1 MSTQLLAILTGL
13 GLADLMP
20 RFYAEGIDDD
30 LLRELTDIDL
40 QLIGVSRLGD
50 RKRLLKQLACAPTSA
65 ELALAGAIVSEI
77 GVEEVG
83 VHDPHDAA
91 GEALELKLPGGEPI
105 RFSFCPPGIF
115 HMGSPNEEP
124 KRCEDEV
131 PVRVQFKTGFWIAQT
146 PVTQSQFA
154 AVVRENPSHFRGE
167 TLPVDSV
174 SWGDA
179 QNFVNMVSDSAEI
192 PKGFHL
198 ELPTEAQWEYACR
211 AGTQSVFGF
220 GDSLTSVEANFDGN
234 HHYPSNAKKG
244 PYLGK
249 TTPVCKYRPN
259 AWGIFDMHGNVWEW
273 CKDWYGDT
281 RLGGVDP
288 QGPSFGVNR
297 VRRGGAWNGG
307 AAFCRAAFRYYR
319 SPEYRSNHFGF
330 RVVLVARK

>member
-1 MSTQLLAILTGL
+1 MSPGAFARGGWRGRNCGVNLPHPFIVATPLSRAGSAAGPAETAGEDAGSVVNYFDSHEAAARYAGSRPQSHGRVLEILRRILGANLPMARALDVGCGTGHSTVALLP
-13 GLADLMP
+13 M
-20 RFYAEGIDDD
+20 
-30 LLRELTDIDL
+30 
-40 QLIGVSRLGD
+40 
-50 RKRLLKQLACAPTSA
+50 
-65 ELALAGAIVSEI
+65 AGAV
-77 GVEEVG
+77 VG
-83 VHDPHDAA
+83 LDA
-91 GEALELKLPGGEPI
+91 
-105 RFSFCPPGIF
+105 
-115 HMGSPNEEP
+115 SP
-124 KRCEDEV
+124 
-131 PVRVQFKTGFWIAQT
+131 FMLAQ
-146 PVTQSQFA
+146 
-154 AVVRENPSHFRGE
+154 
-167 TLPVDSV
+167 
-174 SWGDA
+174 
-179 QNFVNMVSDSAEI
+179 
-192 PKGFHL
+192 
-198 ELPTEAQWEYACR
+198 ACR